1 MCNLAGFISNNR
13 DRVAETEKGI
23 LAPMTRTMECPG
35 PDAGGLLTGRHV
47 DLNHCRPAVIDIV
60 GDAQPIGDDATKRR
74 MRKAGYLHV
83 TRFVQYV
90 RDHKNR
96 MSTAQHS
103 PARCVRLG
111 VTLLAL
117 AGGVASLSACSDWD
131 PPISPPSASA
141 SLACSVHA
149 EGRGSDYLDC
159 LRMHGPAGYGFTG

>member
-1 MCNLAGFISNNR
+1 MGE
-13 DRVAETEKGI
+13 D
-23 LAPMTRTMECPG
+23 P
-35 PDAGGLLTGRHV
+35 
-47 DLNHCRPAVIDIV
+47 
-60 GDAQPIGDDATKRR
+60 TKRR

-96 MSTAQHS
+96 MSSAQHF

-131 PPISPPSASA
+131 PPIVPPSAAA
-141 SLACSVHA
+141 SLACSNNQ
-149 EGRGSDYLDC
+149 GGGGGGSDYLDC
-159 LRMHGPAGYGFTG
+159 MRMHGPEAAAYGFSG